1 MAVQRFIL
9 CLSLLVFGAVLQARV
24 PADTLLS
31 RLYERAAGLMSEGQ
45 YDLAQS
51 CFDSAFAQPGVRRS
65 PFYPVLLN
73 EQATLCVYRG
83 DEQRGLELKRQVL
96 PYLPQMADLEKHVSV
111 YNDLGVLYRRAHETD
126 SALYYYDK
134 ALEAA
139 LRYGDESWLAH
150 LNMNVSV
157 LLHNLKRPAEAEA
170 YIGRALEYALEAGD
184 PSVSFTV
191 WQVRGSILL
200 AAGHADEA
208 IRSLREAW
216 RMACEADSPEWK
228 IRCLSGFFTYFA
240 ETGERDSLAHYL
252 QVGDELLEHLPSASI
267 AAVGYVQAR
276 AKTRFSLRQY
286 AEALRDYRWLRSHD
300 TGTDLHTLYADM
312 ARCHQALGQWKQ
324 AYGCMDSA
332 RLWTDSL
339 AQRDLTDRMARL
351 NVKYHMKEQELQN
364 SRLQAQLLQKEAV
377 AWRALAMAGVGLL
390 LAVAVLWAVRHRQ
403 KEAERQLRRL
413 RQEQELESA
422 RRYVD
427 GMEAECSHIARE
439 LHDGIANDLLG
450 MQMQVE
456 AGVAAG
462 EVVRELTAIR
472 REVRAVSHEL
482 MPPDLERF
490 DLDDLLARY
499 VLLLSDGHRADISY
513 SFTGEKG
520 WLPGKSVSR
529 EVYRMVQE
537 VLANVLKHATATRIL
552 VALRVDAEGCGQL
565 LIEDNGTES
574 LSSSAHGQGIGLRT
588 VRHRTKAIGGAAEWL
603 RVKDLNLFELNFPV
617 NTVRHDKR

>member
-1 MAVQRFIL
+1 
-9 CLSLLVFGAVLQARV
+9 
-24 PADTLLS
+24 
-31 RLYERAAGLMSEGQ
+31 
-45 YDLAQS
+45 
-51 CFDSAFAQPGVRRS
+51 
-65 PFYPVLLN
+65 
-73 EQATLCVYRG
+73 
-83 DEQRGLELKRQVL
+83 
-96 PYLPQMADLEKHVSV
+96 
-111 YNDLGVLYRRAHETD
+111 
-126 SALYYYDK
+126 
-134 ALEAA
+134 
-139 LRYGDESWLAH
+139 
-150 LNMNVSV
+150 
-157 LLHNLKRPAEAEA
+157 
-170 YIGRALEYALEAGD
+170 
-184 PSVSFTV
+184 
-191 WQVRGSILL
+191 
-200 AAGHADEA
+200 
-208 IRSLREAW
+208 
-216 RMACEADSPEWK
+216 
-228 IRCLSGFFTYFA
+228 
-240 ETGERDSLAHYL
+240 
-252 QVGDELLEHLPSASI
+252 
-267 AAVGYVQAR
+267 
-276 AKTRFSLRQY
+276 
-286 AEALRDYRWLRSHD
+286 
-300 TGTDLHTLYADM
+300 M

-462 EVVRELTAIR
+462 EVVRGLTAIR

-537 VLANVLKHATATRIL
+537 VLANVLKHAAATRIL